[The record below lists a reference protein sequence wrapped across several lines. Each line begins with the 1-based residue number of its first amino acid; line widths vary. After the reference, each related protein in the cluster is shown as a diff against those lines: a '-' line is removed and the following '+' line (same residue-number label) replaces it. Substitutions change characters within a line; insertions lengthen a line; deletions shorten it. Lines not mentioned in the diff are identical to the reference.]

1 MARSWIL
8 FHPPPPPPPP
18 LDEWLVGMEV
28 ITDVELCRCDVSIE
42 LAFLPVATILTPVK
56 KKSLQGTATV
66 IGHLPADLDLVLVGL
81 NNLHHRS
88 SWWHLI
94 KKKNN
99 TKIIINCNTPNRSTC
114 STIQTID
121 WFVFFFWTWN
131 SAADQ
136 PTVNELVQIETN
148 QLRRRKL
155 KLC

>member
-1 MARSWIL
+1 
-8 FHPPPPPPPP
+8 
-18 LDEWLVGMEV
+18 MEV

-121 WFVFFFWTWN
+121 WFVFFFLDMKF
-131 SAADQ
+131 SCG
-136 PTVNELVQIETN
+136 PTNGKRVGSNRNKPTTAEEIEALLAN
-148 QLRRRKL
+148 Q
-155 KLC
+155 